1 MLLANMFAQSE
12 ALAFGKMSEEVRAEG
27 SPDWL
32 VPHAPSSN
40 TLLLQRLTQ
49 RRWVS

>member
-32 VPHAPSSN
+32 VPHAPSRAIGRPTHYCCN
-40 TLLLQRLTQ
+40 G
-49 RRWVS
+49 